1 MRKKIVVIVGLIIG
15 LSIIVLSTI
24 QPTSDINEDTIIVN
38 NRNLEVFYFN
48 NLDSENPYNQDFS
61 TLSDKQINQLKKE
74 FIKREVLARE
84 AKKLGLDKIDSIISA
99 RLAQLGQQALVGE
112 IIDID
117 NVEISEV
124 NNFFDTNKSQ
134 YIEPETISFSHIFF
148 NTEESA
154 KSYLIRL
161 SVEPDSE
168 KLKDLINTGG
178 IVFPYQKN
186 YSKKPFSFV
195 VGHFGEIGATNL
207 FSLQKDIK
215 NWQGP
220 IRSSLGYHLVNVFN
234 RTPMKQMALE
244 DILSEVKR
252 DYYDQLRK
260 KDSKNII
267 SNKILEYEIIDET
280 KVN

>member
-15 LSIIVLSTI
+15 LSIIALSTI
-24 QPTSDINEDTIIVN
+24 QSTSDINEDVIIVN
-38 NRNLEVFYFN
+38 NKNLEVFYFN
-48 NLDSENPYNQDFS
+48 NLDPENPYNQDFS
-61 TLSDKQINQLKKE
+61 ILSDKQINQLKKE
-74 FIKREVLARE
+74 FIQREVLVRE
-84 AKKLGLDKIDSIISA
+84 AKRLGLDKIDSIISA

-112 IIDID
+112 IIEFEDIELS
-117 NVEISEV
+117 EI
-124 NNFFDTNKSQ
+124 NDFFETNKSQ

-148 NTEESA
+148 DTEESA
-154 KSYLIRL
+154 KSYLL
-161 SVEPDSE
+161 KLQKESDVE
-168 KLKDLINTGG
+168 KLKKLINIGG

-186 YSKKPFSFV
+186 YSKKPFPFV

-234 RTPMKQMALE
+234 RTPMKQMVLE
-244 DILSEVKR
+244 DILSAVKR

>member
-15 LSIIVLSTI
+15 LSIIALSTI
-24 QPTSDINEDTIIVN
+24 QSTSDINEDVIIVN
-38 NRNLEVFYFN
+38 NKNLEVFYFN
-48 NLDSENPYNQDFS
+48 NLDPENPYNQDFS
-61 TLSDKQINQLKKE
+61 ILSDKQINQLKKE
-74 FIKREVLARE
+74 FIQREVLVRE
-84 AKKLGLDKIDSIISA
+84 AKRLGLDKIDSIISA

-112 IIDID
+112 IIEFEDIELS
-117 NVEISEV
+117 EI
-124 NNFFDTNKSQ
+124 NDFFETNKSQ

-148 NTEESA
+148 DTEEGA
-154 KSYLIRL
+154 KSYLL
-161 SVEPDSE
+161 KLQKESDVE
-168 KLKDLINTGG
+168 KLKRLINIGG

-186 YSKKPFSFV
+186 YSKKPFPFV

-244 DILSEVKR
+244 DILSTVKR

>member
-15 LSIIVLSTI
+15 LSIILLSTI

-61 TLSDKQINQLKKE
+61 ALSDKQINQLKKE

-148 NTEESA
+148 DTEESA
-154 KSYLIRL
+154 KSYLIKL

-244 DILSEVKR
+244 DILSTVKR

>member
-15 LSIIVLSTI
+15 LSIIFLSTI

-74 FIKREVLARE
+74 FIKREVLAKE

-112 IIDID
+112 IIEFEDIELS
-117 NVEISEV
+117 EISD
-124 NNFFDTNKSQ
+124 FFEINKSQ
-134 YIEPETISFSHIFF
+134 YIESETISFSHIFF
-148 NTEESA
+148 DTEERA
-154 KSYLIRL
+154 KSFLL
-161 SVEPDSE
+161 
-168 KLKDLINTGG
+168 KLKNESDDSKLKNLINTGG

-186 YSKKPFSFV
+186 YSKKPYSFI
-195 VGHFGEIGATNL
+195 VGHFGEIGAMNL
-207 FSLQKDIK
+207 FALKKNIKD
-215 NWQGP
+215 WQGP
-220 IRSSLGYHLVNVFN
+220 IKSSLGFHLVNVFN

-244 DILSEVKR
+244 NIFSEVKR

-260 KDSKNII
+260 KDTKDII

>member
-15 LSIIVLSTI
+15 LSIIALSTI
-24 QPTSDINEDTIIVN
+24 QSTSDINEDVIIVN
-38 NRNLEVFYFN
+38 NKNLEVFYFN
-48 NLDSENPYNQDFS
+48 NLDPENPYNQDFS
-61 TLSDKQINQLKKE
+61 ILSDKQINQLKKE
-74 FIKREVLARE
+74 FIQREVLVRE
-84 AKKLGLDKIDSIISA
+84 AKRLGLDKIDSIISA

-112 IIDID
+112 IIEFEDIELS
-117 NVEISEV
+117 EI
-124 NNFFDTNKSQ
+124 NDFFETNKSQ

-148 NTEESA
+148 DTEEGA
-154 KSYLIRL
+154 KSYLL
-161 SVEPDSE
+161 KLQKESDVE
-168 KLKDLINTGG
+168 KLKRLINIGG

-186 YSKKPFSFV
+186 YSKKPFPFV

-234 RTPMKQMALE
+234 RAPMKQMALE
-244 DILSEVKR
+244 DILSTVKR

>member
-1 MRKKIVVIVGLIIG
+1 VRKKIVVIVGLIIG
-15 LSIIVLSTI
+15 LSIIALSTI
-24 QPTSDINEDTIIVN
+24 QSTSDINEDVIIVN
-38 NRNLEVFYFN
+38 NKNLEVFYFN
-48 NLDSENPYNQDFS
+48 NLDPENPYNQDFS
-61 TLSDKQINQLKKE
+61 ILSDKQINQLKKE
-74 FIKREVLARE
+74 FIQREVLVRE
-84 AKKLGLDKIDSIISA
+84 AKRLGLDKIDSIISA

-112 IIDID
+112 IIEFEDIELS
-117 NVEISEV
+117 EI
-124 NNFFDTNKSQ
+124 NDFFETNKSQ

-148 NTEESA
+148 DTEESA
-154 KSYLIRL
+154 KSYLL
-161 SVEPDSE
+161 KLQKESDVE
-168 KLKDLINTGG
+168 KLKRLINIGG

-234 RTPMKQMALE
+234 RTPMKQMVLE
-244 DILSEVKR
+244 DILSAVKR

>member
-15 LSIIVLSTI
+15 LSIIALSTI
-24 QPTSDINEDTIIVN
+24 QSTSDINEDVIIVN
-38 NRNLEVFYFN
+38 NKNLEVFYFN
-48 NLDSENPYNQDFS
+48 NLDPENPYNQDFS
-61 TLSDKQINQLKKE
+61 ILSDKQINQLKKE
-74 FIKREVLARE
+74 FIQREVLVRE
-84 AKKLGLDKIDSIISA
+84 AKRLGLDKIDSIISA

-112 IIDID
+112 IIEFEDIELS
-117 NVEISEV
+117 EI
-124 NNFFDTNKSQ
+124 NDFFETNKSQ

-148 NTEESA
+148 DTEEGA
-154 KSYLIRL
+154 KSYLL
-161 SVEPDSE
+161 KLQKESDVE
-168 KLKDLINTGG
+168 KLKRLINIGG

-186 YSKKPFSFV
+186 YSKKPFPFV

-234 RTPMKQMALE
+234 RTPMKQIALE

-260 KDSKNII
+260 KDMKNII
-267 SNKILEYEIIDET
+267 SNKILEYEVIDET

>member
-1 MRKKIVVIVGLIIG
+1 MKKKIVVIIGLIIG
-15 LSIIVLSTI
+15 LSVLALSTI
-24 QPTSDINEDTIIVN
+24 QPISDINEDVIIIN
-38 NRNLEVFYFN
+38 NENLEIFYFN
-48 NLDSENPYNQDFS
+48 NLDPENPYNQDFS
-61 TLSDKQINQLKKE
+61 ILSDRKINQLKKD
-74 FIKREVLARE
+74 FIKREVLVRE
-84 AKKLGLDKIDSIISA
+84 AKRLGLDKIDSIISA

-112 IIDID
+112 PINIDSIRLS
-117 NVEISEV
+117 EI
-124 NNFFDTNKSQ
+124 NDFFEINKSQ

-148 NTEESA
+148 DTEEQA
-154 KSYLIRL
+154 KSYLLKLEKVADIK
-161 SVEPDSE
+161 
-168 KLKDLINTGG
+168 KLKNLINTGG

-195 VGHFGEIGATNL
+195 VGHFGEIGAQNI

-220 IRSSLGYHLVNVFN
+220 IRSSLGYHLINVFN
-234 RTPMKQMALE
+234 KTSMKQMALD

-260 KDSKNII
+260 KDTKVII

>member
-117 NVEISEV
+117 SVEISEV
-124 NNFFDTNKSQ
+124 RTFLIQINCN
-134 YIEPETISFSHIFF
+134 ISNLKRYLFLIFF
-148 NTEESA
+148 
-154 KSYLIRL
+154 LIQRKAL
-161 SVEPDSE
+161 S
-168 KLKDLINTGG
+168 LI
-178 IVFPYQKN
+178 
-186 YSKKPFSFV
+186 
-195 VGHFGEIGATNL
+195 
-207 FSLQKDIK
+207 
-215 NWQGP
+215 
-220 IRSSLGYHLVNVFN
+220 
-234 RTPMKQMALE
+234 
-244 DILSEVKR
+244 
-252 DYYDQLRK
+252 
-260 KDSKNII
+260 
-267 SNKILEYEIIDET
+267 
-280 KVN
+280 

>member
-61 TLSDKQINQLKKE
+61 ALSDKQINQLKKE

-148 NTEESA
+148 DTEESA

-244 DILSEVKR
+244 DILSTVKR

>member
-15 LSIIVLSTI
+15 LSIIALSTI
-24 QPTSDINEDTIIVN
+24 QSTSDINEDVIIVN
-38 NRNLEVFYFN
+38 NKNLEVFYFN
-48 NLDSENPYNQDFS
+48 NLDPENPYNQDFS
-61 TLSDKQINQLKKE
+61 ILSDKQINQLKKE
-74 FIKREVLARE
+74 FIQREVLVRE
-84 AKKLGLDKIDSIISA
+84 AKRLGLDKIDSIISA

-112 IIDID
+112 IIEFEDIELS
-117 NVEISEV
+117 EI
-124 NNFFDTNKSQ
+124 NDFFETNKSQ

-148 NTEESA
+148 DTEESA
-154 KSYLIRL
+154 KSYLL
-161 SVEPDSE
+161 KLQKESDVE
-168 KLKDLINTGG
+168 KMKRLINIGG

-186 YSKKPFSFV
+186 YSKKPFPFI

-260 KDSKNII
+260 KDTKNII
-267 SNKILEYEIIDET
+267 SNKILEYKIIDET

>member
-15 LSIIVLSTI
+15 LSIIALSTI
-24 QPTSDINEDTIIVN
+24 QSTSDINEDVIIVN
-38 NRNLEVFYFN
+38 NKNLEVFYFN
-48 NLDSENPYNQDFS
+48 NLDPENPYNQDFS
-61 TLSDKQINQLKKE
+61 ILSDKQINQLKKE
-74 FIKREVLARE
+74 FIQREVLVRE
-84 AKKLGLDKIDSIISA
+84 AKRLGLDKIDSIISA

-112 IIDID
+112 IIEFEDIELS
-117 NVEISEV
+117 EI
-124 NNFFDTNKSQ
+124 NDFFETNKSQ

-148 NTEESA
+148 DTEESA
-154 KSYLIRL
+154 KSYLIKL

-244 DILSEVKR
+244 DILSAVKR

>member
-48 NLDSENPYNQDFS
+48 NLDSENPYNQDFNS
-61 TLSDKQINQLKKE
+61 LSDKQINQLKKE

-148 NTEESA
+148 DTEESA

-244 DILSEVKR
+244 DILSTVKR

>member
-15 LSIIVLSTI
+15 LSIIALSTI
-24 QPTSDINEDTIIVN
+24 QSTSDINEDVIIVN
-38 NRNLEVFYFN
+38 NKNLEVFYFN
-48 NLDSENPYNQDFS
+48 NLDPENPYNQDFS
-61 TLSDKQINQLKKE
+61 ILSDKQINQLKKE
-74 FIKREVLARE
+74 FIQREVLVRE
-84 AKKLGLDKIDSIISA
+84 AKRLGLDKIDSIISA

-112 IIDID
+112 IIEFEDIELS
-117 NVEISEV
+117 EI
-124 NNFFDTNKSQ
+124 NDFFETNKSQ

-148 NTEESA
+148 DTEESA
-154 KSYLIRL
+154 KSYLL
-161 SVEPDSE
+161 KLQKESDVE
-168 KLKDLINTGG
+168 KMKRLINIGG

-186 YSKKPFSFV
+186 YSKKPFPFI

>member
-148 NTEESA
+148 DTEEQA
-154 KSYLIRL
+154 KSYLLKLEKVADIK
-161 SVEPDSE
+161 
-168 KLKDLINTGG
+168 KLKNLINTGG

-244 DILSEVKR
+244 DILSAVKR

>member
-15 LSIIVLSTI
+15 LSIIALSTI
-24 QPTSDINEDTIIVN
+24 QSTSDINEDVIIVN
-38 NRNLEVFYFN
+38 NKNLEVFYFN
-48 NLDSENPYNQDFS
+48 NLDPENPYNQDFS
-61 TLSDKQINQLKKE
+61 ILSDKQINQLKKE
-74 FIKREVLARE
+74 FIQREVLVRE
-84 AKKLGLDKIDSIISA
+84 AKRLGLDKIDSIISA

-112 IIDID
+112 IIEFEDIELS
-117 NVEISEV
+117 EI
-124 NNFFDTNKSQ
+124 NDFFETNKSQ

-148 NTEESA
+148 DTEESA
-154 KSYLIRL
+154 KSYLL
-161 SVEPDSE
+161 KLQKESDVE
-168 KLKDLINTGG
+168 KLKRLINIGG

-186 YSKKPFSFV
+186 YSKKPSSFV

-234 RTPMKQMALE
+234 RTPMKQMVLE
-244 DILSEVKR
+244 DILSAVKR

-260 KDSKNII
+260 KDTQTII
-267 SNKILEYEIIDET
+267 ANKILEYQIIDNT
-280 KVN
+280 KGN

>member
-1 MRKKIVVIVGLIIG
+1 VRKKIVVIVGLIIG
-15 LSIIVLSTI
+15 LSIIALSTI
-24 QPTSDINEDTIIVN
+24 QSTSDINEDVIIVN
-38 NRNLEVFYFN
+38 NKNLEVFYFN
-48 NLDSENPYNQDFS
+48 NLDPENPYNQDFS
-61 TLSDKQINQLKKE
+61 ILSDKQINQLKKE
-74 FIKREVLARE
+74 FIQREVLVRE
-84 AKKLGLDKIDSIISA
+84 AKRLGLDKIDSIISA

-112 IIDID
+112 IIEFEDIELS
-117 NVEISEV
+117 EI
-124 NNFFDTNKSQ
+124 NDFFETNKSQ

-148 NTEESA
+148 DTEESA
-154 KSYLIRL
+154 KSYLL
-161 SVEPDSE
+161 KLQKESDVE
-168 KLKDLINTGG
+168 KLKRLINIGG

-186 YSKKPFSFV
+186 YSKKPFPFI

-234 RTPMKQMALE
+234 RAPMKQMALE
-244 DILSEVKR
+244 DILSAVKR

>member
-148 NTEESA
+148 DTEESA

-234 RTPMKQMALE
+234 RAPMKQMALE
-244 DILSEVKR
+244 DILSAVKR

>member
-1 MRKKIVVIVGLIIG
+1 MKKKIVVIIGLIIG
-15 LSIIVLSTI
+15 LSILALSTI
-24 QPTSDINEDTIIVN
+24 QPISDINKDIIIVN
-38 NRNLEVFYFN
+38 NENLEIFYFN
-48 NLDSENPYNQDFS
+48 NLDPENPYNQDFNI
-61 TLSDKQINQLKKE
+61 LSDKKINQLKKD
-74 FIKREVLARE
+74 FIQREVLVRE
-84 AKKLGLDKIDSIISA
+84 AKRLGLDKIDSIISA

-112 IIDID
+112 SINIDSIRLS
-117 NVEISEV
+117 EI
-124 NNFFDTNKSQ
+124 NDFFEINKSQ

-148 NTEESA
+148 DTEERA
-154 KSYLIRL
+154 KSYLL
-161 SVEPDSE
+161 KLEKESDVK
-168 KLKDLINTGG
+168 KLKNLINTGG

-195 VGHFGEIGATNL
+195 VGHFGEIGAQNI

-220 IRSSLGYHLVNVFN
+220 IRSSLGYHLINVFN
-234 RTPMKQMALE
+234 KTSMKQMALD

-260 KDSKNII
+260 KDTKVII
-267 SNKILEYEIIDET
+267 SNKILEYQIIDET

>member
-15 LSIIVLSTI
+15 LSIIALSTI
-24 QPTSDINEDTIIVN
+24 QSTSDINEDVIIVN
-38 NRNLEVFYFN
+38 NKNLEVFYFN
-48 NLDSENPYNQDFS
+48 NLDPENPYNQDFS
-61 TLSDKQINQLKKE
+61 ILSDKQINQLKKE
-74 FIKREVLARE
+74 FIQREVLVRE
-84 AKKLGLDKIDSIISA
+84 AKRLGLDKIDSIISA

-112 IIDID
+112 IIEFEDIELS
-117 NVEISEV
+117 EI
-124 NNFFDTNKSQ
+124 NDFFETNKSQ

-148 NTEESA
+148 DTEEGA
-154 KSYLIRL
+154 KSYLL
-161 SVEPDSE
+161 KLQKGSDVE
-168 KLKDLINTGG
+168 KLKRLINIGG

-186 YSKKPFSFV
+186 YSKKPFPFV

-234 RTPMKQMALE
+234 RTPMKQMVLE
-244 DILSEVKR
+244 DILSAVKR